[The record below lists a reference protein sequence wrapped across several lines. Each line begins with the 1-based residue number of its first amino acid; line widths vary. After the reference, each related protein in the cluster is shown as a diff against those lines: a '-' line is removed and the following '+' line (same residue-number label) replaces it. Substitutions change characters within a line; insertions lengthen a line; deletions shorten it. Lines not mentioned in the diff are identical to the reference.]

1 MSTGELGIMLD
12 YEYTIINKKDLVPA
26 FREKEIYKIE
36 ETSGNMYSDTVL
48 QRKYSVQKC
57 TCGRDVALRVNLL
70 ASACRSLLAELQNL
84 HFLTY

>member
-1 MSTGELGIMLD
+1 MLSYGLTPQESRLCVHGEPGIMLD

-36 ETSGNMYSDTVL
+36 ETSSNMYSDAVL

-57 TCGRDVALRVNLL
+57 T
-70 ASACRSLLAELQNL
+70 
-84 HFLTY
+84 